1 MENLEIVKQLTEVDQ
16 RSRSNVHRLDKVEE
30 KLADN
35 EKMLASLSAMAQ
47 RQDTMDG
54 DIKEIKADVKTLTS
68 KPAKRWE
75 SVVEKVILA
84 VVAAVVGVALA
95 HLGLG

>member
-1 MENLEIVKQLTEVDQ
+1 MEEMELIKQLTEVEQ
-16 RSRSNVHRLDKVEE
+16 RSKSNSHRLDKVEE
-30 KLADN
+30 RLADN
-35 EKMLASLSAMAQ
+35 EKMLASIHAMAQ

-84 VVAAVVGVALA
+84 VVAAVVGVILA

>member
-1 MENLEIVKQLTEVDQ
+1 MEDVELIKLLTETEQ
-16 RSRSNVHRLDKVEE
+16 RSKSNCHRIDKVEE
-30 KLADN
+30 KLACN
-35 EKMLASLSAMAQ
+35 EKLLSSIHGMVQ
-47 RQDTMDG
+47 RQNTMDE

-75 SVVEKVILA
+75 SVIEKVILA

>member
-1 MENLEIVKQLTEVDQ
+1 MENVEIIKQLTEVDQ

-84 VVAAVVGVALA
+84 VVAAIVGVALA

>member
-1 MENLEIVKQLTEVDQ
+1 MEDVELIKLLTEIEQ
-16 RSRSNVHRLDKVEE
+16 RSKSNCHRLDKAET

-35 EKMLASLSAMAQ
+35 EKMLASLSSMAQ
-47 RQDTMDG
+47 RQDNMDG

-75 SVVEKVILA
+75 SVIEKVILA